1 MLINFIWVVGFSIV
15 GLMETVMAVANFIQ
29 RKMSGA
35 GVNFNPEKIF
45 KSRKMSGSKV
55 QFNA

>member
-1 MLINFIWVVGFSIV
+1 MLINFIWLVGFSIV

-29 RKMSGA
+29 RKMSGV
-35 GVNFNPEKIF
+35 GVNFNAEKIF